1 MAKTVNY
8 TNFSFDE
15 IKESLK
21 EVLRNDGVITDFEY
35 EGSNTDT
42 LLNVLAYVGTLVN
55 HNINYMSNEAFL
67 STAASRKNVIKH
79 AQALNYKV
87 DRKHSAV
94 FEGNLKFTLA
104 PKRKLKIPAYSAF
117 TASDGTQFI
126 TTKTL
131 EYSNTT
137 TFSQD
142 YYENCILQEG
152 KYVSHK
158 IDSEL
163 TFSYDQYQHNT
174 IVLKY
179 KDIEHGSIKMD
190 VSSRTFTET
199 ENLMNDILLK
209 KNVFITEY
217 DPDTEYVRIK
227 MLNKYN
233 ISPNDGENARINFII
248 SSGTKGNNYAK
259 LSAKTFR
266 DASLDPSIT
275 NTNEISVTFEPDVGT
290 VSYGG
295 TDEESTDEIKM
306 YAPLAKATAN
316 RYITSLDWT
325 AGLVSLPQVKNAS
338 VWGGDE
344 IGNDLALT
352 SFTSAQKD
360 ALKQS
365 GTVFMSGL
373 PSSTEKYFN
382 IQTIEKIK
390 NLMRENSVVS
400 LRKKFIQPIYV
411 GVDLNINAVKD
422 PNKQSVLTDVINL
435 EIISR
440 TNNFFN
446 SDFNIQL
453 KKSKLLNNLYSI
465 DGLDSVD
472 IDGTKLSMDITG
484 MNFYDDSTDY
494 LDVSLPIRGTNSPL
508 SLTKITSVNEYQY
521 TFDLKNIPDGITTT
535 NSYVYDPTVDSFLDH
550 VGIQMLNYFTWSN
563 THEYLIGQKIVYNGY
578 IYEATKLSE
587 VGQSPSGTATDNA
600 YWTYIP
606 KTSNYMDRWGYPVKF
621 DNYKRIVL
629 EHNDGTEFVIKTSE
643 TTDFYDAGEVVW
655 KYDTSTSKIEYYMS
669 LVGNNK
675 QQDLTNTEYWKKL
688 DIAAPLI
695 AEGEIIIGT
704 YMINENMFK
713 LSNAVPRKLP
723 VSVHMEDIFA
733 NALAF
738 DSLTSRGITTYYNK
752 SDVIQVN
759 GDYYISR
766 FNVDIV
772 TWSDVAQY
780 SIGDLVY
787 YNSKVWKSLR
797 DTNTVTPVE
806 GVNWIE
812 IVAYNSDGVYSAGDI
827 VSYSGKYYKVKA
839 SSPTINNIIPTNQ
852 HSWDRLIQS
861 KNPTTDT
868 QNSVWVKYNNTHKYN
883 RDIFSSN
890 IHNISSATK
899 DQSLV
904 SGEIRSFFFDE
915 ESGIQFFDYENL
927 KFRRELSL
935 YIKSRIISIN

>member
-1 MAKTVNY
+1 M
-8 TNFSFDE
+8 
-15 IKESLK
+15 
-21 EVLRNDGVITDFEY
+21 
-35 EGSNTDT
+35 
-42 LLNVLAYVGTLVN
+42 
-55 HNINYMSNEAFL
+55 
-67 STAASRKNVIKH
+67 
-79 AQALNYKV
+79 
-87 DRKHSAV
+87 
-94 FEGNLKFTLA
+94 
-104 PKRKLKIPAYSAF
+104 
-117 TASDGTQFI
+117 
-126 TTKTL
+126 
-131 EYSNTT
+131 
-137 TFSQD
+137 
-142 YYENCILQEG
+142 
-152 KYVSHK
+152 
-158 IDSEL
+158 
-163 TFSYDQYQHNT
+163 
-174 IVLKY
+174 
-179 KDIEHGSIKMD
+179 
-190 VSSRTFTET
+190 
-199 ENLMNDILLK
+199 
-209 KNVFITEY
+209 
-217 DPDTEYVRIK
+217 
-227 MLNKYN
+227 
-233 ISPNDGENARINFII
+233 
-248 SSGTKGNNYAK
+248 
-259 LSAKTFR
+259 
-266 DASLDPSIT
+266 
-275 NTNEISVTFEPDVGT
+275 
-290 VSYGG
+290 
-295 TDEESTDEIKM
+295 
-306 YAPLAKATAN
+306 
-316 RYITSLDWT
+316 
-325 AGLVSLPQVKNAS
+325 
-338 VWGGDE
+338 
-344 IGNDLALT
+344 
-352 SFTSAQKD
+352 
-360 ALKQS
+360 
-365 GTVFMSGL
+365 
-373 PSSTEKYFN
+373 
-382 IQTIEKIK
+382 
-390 NLMRENSVVS
+390 
-400 LRKKFIQPIYV
+400 
-411 GVDLNINAVKD
+411 
-422 PNKQSVLTDVINL
+422 
-435 EIISR
+435 
-440 TNNFFN
+440 
-446 SDFNIQL
+446 
-453 KKSKLLNNLYSI
+453 
-465 DGLDSVD
+465 
-472 IDGTKLSMDITG
+472 
-484 MNFYDDSTDY
+484 
-494 LDVSLPIRGTNSPL
+494 
-508 SLTKITSVNEYQY
+508 
-521 TFDLKNIPDGITTT
+521 
-535 NSYVYDPTVDSFLDH
+535 
-550 VGIQMLNYFTWSN
+550 NYFTWSN

-723 VSVHMEDIFA
+723 VVVHMEDIFA